1 MIKVI
6 KFGADWCGPCR
17 MLEPT
22 IISLKEKYNVDGSEI
37 EIISVD
43 VDKDFESSEKY
54 GVRNVPTIIFEKEGT
69 VVERMVGVRQPSD
82 IENKI
87 KSLNS

>member
-6 KFGADWCGPCR
+6 KFGADWCGPCK

-22 IISLKEKYNVDGSEI
+22 IVSLKEKFNVEDSGVEVI
-37 EIISVD
+37 GIDVD
-43 VDKDFESSEKY
+43 VDPETSSKY
-54 GVRNVPTIIFEKEGT
+54 GIRNVPTIIFEKDGI
-69 VVERMVGVRQPSD
+69 VVERMVGVKQPSD

-87 KSLNS
+87 KSLL